1 MSVCENMPGFAS
13 QNLPESNVLNPFRR
27 IFGIETEYGISVT
40 GTEKPVDP
48 AVAASILF
56 KPIVMSCGSANTY
69 VSNGSRLYLD
79 VGAHPE
85 YASAEACNPLEA
97 LASDA
102 AGEEILRKTA
112 LRAENEISEKFGGL
126 AKIHLFKNN
135 VDSAGNSFGCHE
147 NYLIPRHVSLAA
159 LKTSLISFLVTRQ
172 IFCGAGRFADGR
184 FEITQRA
191 RFVDEDISSAVTQ
204 SRPMINT
211 RDEPH
216 ADSDKYRRLHVIIG
230 DSNRSQIATWL
241 KLAATHLVLCVIE
254 YALQNNDLHILEE
267 LNSLELQNQAE
278 SMRGISGA
286 AGENVSYFAEK
297 KLALAN
303 SDKLSAMQ
311 IQRKYLRIV
320 KNFISQRDSVS
331 RQAAQVLENSVFGK
345 TAGAEEALQLW
356 EQSLEAVQS
365 GELSEISRF
374 ADWAAKK
381 RLFDALKTKTR
392 QISDLRIKQ
401 LDFDYHDIVRG
412 KTFPSLEKHG
422 LMRTIFNRDDI
433 LKAVENPPDGT
444 RAVLRAEF
452 VKAARKSSRQW
463 AADWTHASAGTG
475 QNRIEAQMPD
485 PFDSVGGESFKK
497 LMRSLKE

>member
-1 MSVCENMPGFAS
+1 
-13 QNLPESNVLNPFRR
+13 
-27 IFGIETEYGISVT
+27 
-40 GTEKPVDP
+40 
-48 AVAASILF
+48 
-56 KPIVMSCGSANTY
+56 
-69 VSNGSRLYLD
+69 
-79 VGAHPE
+79 
-85 YASAEACNPLEA
+85 
-97 LASDA
+97 
-102 AGEEILRKTA
+102 
-112 LRAENEISEKFGGL
+112 
-126 AKIHLFKNN
+126 
-135 VDSAGNSFGCHE
+135 
-147 NYLIPRHVSLAA
+147 
-159 LKTSLISFLVTRQ
+159 
-172 IFCGAGRFADGR
+172 
-184 FEITQRA
+184 
-191 RFVDEDISSAVTQ
+191 
-204 SRPMINT
+204 
-211 RDEPH
+211 
-216 ADSDKYRRLHVIIG
+216 
-230 DSNRSQIATWL
+230 
-241 KLAATHLVLCVIE
+241 
-254 YALQNNDLHILEE
+254 
-267 LNSLELQNQAE
+267 
-278 SMRGISGA
+278 
-286 AGENVSYFAEK
+286 
-297 KLALAN
+297 
-303 SDKLSAMQ
+303 MQ